1 MLSDFR
7 SELGE
12 ENKTPIPVCHQ
23 DSQKRVSD
31 AVMSLANQRALSLC
45 FSSGFS
51 YHIVK
56 LWKSAAHHHVFEVVD
71 IRASPLAV
79 CWSLFRPYSSYL
91 FTSQ

>member
-7 SELGE
+7 SELGGE
-12 ENKTPIPVCHQ
+12 IKTPIPVCDQ
-23 DSQKRVSD
+23 DSRKRVCD
-31 AVMSLANQRALSLC
+31 AVTGLANQRPLSLC
-45 FSSGFS
+45 FSSLFS
-51 YHIVK
+51 YHVVK

-79 CWSLFRPYSSYL
+79 CWSLFRSYSSYL